1 MSAPTAPSH
10 RSSQDGP
17 YRPGT
22 SVHPRST
29 GSAEDPSAS
38 CLPIV
43 GGTLLLLE
51 YQAAQLPAPHQDMQ
65 LSAQP
70 RQHFACR
77 PHRPPHRLRTHLRG
91 RGMNNYEQFVS
102 NTIPSRSHRSMQHIA
117 PTLHDIHQHPL
128 LFSPFIDA
136 AFVNSDQNLPSSLI
150 AQIRRHMQCPDRVLI
165 RAHCRHVAL
174 SSRMLGSCKTS
185 VTALVTAL
193 PKARDTTGSQWNSEE
208 KSWATC
214 GGSGRCLRPSELL
227 LSSHIPSCRGGI
239 SGPLLGC
246 NNPCLTVYLG
256 LQITG

>member
-1 MSAPTAPSH
+1 M
-10 RSSQDGP
+10 
-17 YRPGT
+17 
-22 SVHPRST
+22 HPRST

-38 CLPIV
+38 CFPIV

-91 RGMNNYEQFVS
+91 RGMNNYEQFVRY
-102 NTIPSRSHRSMQHIA
+102 TIPSRSHRSMQHIA

-165 RAHCRHVAL
+165 RVHCRHVAL

-214 GGSGRCLRPSELL
+214 GVQDVVYALRNFYCRRTSHPVAAAFRVHYWVATIHVLL
-227 LSSHIPSCRGGI
+227 LTWDSKLQDEPQRAKFPS
-239 SGPLLGC
+239 LHVDFA
-246 NNPCLTVYLG
+246 LT
-256 LQITG
+256 